1 MRKIKLFL
9 TALAAL
15 MTSVAFAQNITVTG
29 RVTDSNTNE
38 PVPFA
43 GVYVEGTTNGTN
55 TDADGMYT
63 LTVPSN
69 AVLVFSSIGY
79 EDAQVA
85 VAGKELSLI
94 HI

>member
-43 GVYVEGTTNGTN
+43 GVYVEGTTLKLHANSCTSDDIYYI
-55 TDADGMYT
+55 TVEYT
-63 LTVPSN
+63 
-69 AVLVFSSIGY
+69 
-79 EDAQVA
+79 
-85 VAGKELSLI
+85 K
-94 HI
+94 